1 MNQKSLI
8 FLSVLL
14 MALSIGF
21 CTPTTFKYD
30 NYKGYINLT
39 NGNPA
44 ISIPIILN
52 CSIQSTGIFETFQD
66 KTDNNGFYS
75 FEGLNSTFEFI
86 GTDSLEC
93 DIIPQIEGV
102 TTLSYIYPGKD
113 VILGGINPGDTLTL
127 FVSSLI
133 NLTYNNAGNAFF
145 DFSGTNGKILSTDSE
160 GVKNQSIMIVCN
172 ESFNYT
178 TISDDSGN
186 YDFSGITPFYYEC
199 DESETFGCYHN
210 VSLYRESIFQKNFTI
225 NAQGFSG
232 STEPIG
238 ETIDMDYPSDVKV
251 NGNFIPASGD
261 YGNLTSFTY
270 DASNYAH
277 EINYCNYSINYG
289 AFSPFNATV
298 GKNFTASILFPS
310 SGQYNISVLCN
321 TSLTTE
327 LIPKNATYDI
337 HLEGANITIN
347 APQIFNESIK
357 ETVFSKKSIF
367 NITLD
372 IPAINCYFKLNDAS
386 TQYTMS
392 NNLNY
397 SSNNKTYYNYI
408 YNATPTLIEK
418 NNATIYC
425 TDIFGI
431 KSNAS
436 INFTA
441 DITPPSK
448 VNSFSARISS
458 IGRVFLIWDFVNDSH
473 TYNIY
478 RGKSS
483 SGAIIEEILIATV
496 NSPQTSYE
504 DSTAK
509 VGETY
514 RYYIQAVDFYGNE
527 GEKVGSSSLITV
539 ISDADYRDTIDRLQD
554 ENTEL
559 KDESTKK
566 ETELTQKG
574 ALLARLLEIENDL
587 KLMEELL
594 PLMPNYYLERIN
606 NINSIM
612 QDYESKTLDELKT
625 LNSSIS
631 YYLFGGYSKSLAQKT
646 NNSQIKSLNISF
658 AIQESV
664 IEINGEKYYKYDIIA
679 SLLPSG
685 KYLLKDVKVLI
696 EMPINASFQGTKLE
710 NIEKEIAL
718 LETGIAHEINYSF
731 ISLSQYEPKISA
743 TMTEKSLPKPLTGY
757 SVMNI
762 SGNSIINDIII
773 WAGVLILS
781 VSLLWKYKNPHINF

>member
-1 MNQKSLI
+1 
-8 FLSVLL
+8 

-21 CTPTTFKYD
+21 CAPTTFKYD

-52 CSIQSTGIFETFQD
+52 CSIPSTGLFEMFQN

-93 DIIPQIEGV
+93 DIIPEIEGV
-102 TTLSYIYPGKD
+102 TQSSYIYQGKD
-113 VILGGINPGDTLTL
+113 VILEGINPGDTLTL

-145 DFSGTNGKILSTDSE
+145 DFSGINGKILSNDLE

-186 YDFSGITPFYYEC
+186 YDFSGITLFYYEC

-210 VSLYRESIFQKNFTI
+210 VSLYREGIFQKNFTI
-225 NAQGFSG
+225 NSQGFSG

-238 ETIDMDYPSDVKV
+238 ETIDMDYPLNVKV

-270 DASNYAH
+270 DASNYNYD
-277 EINYCNYSINYG
+277 INYCNYSING
-289 AFSPFNATV
+289 GDILPFNATV
-298 GKNFTASILFPS
+298 VKNFTANILFPV

-372 IPAINCYFKLNDAS
+372 IPAINCYFKLNNAS
-386 TQYTMS
+386 TQYNMS

-408 YNATPTLIEK
+408 YNATPTLLEG
-418 NNATIYC
+418 NNSAIVYC

-431 KSNAS
+431 QSNTS

-458 IGRVFLIWDFVNDSH
+458 IGRVFLIWEFVNDSYY
-473 TYNIY
+473 YNIY

-483 SGAIIEEILIATV
+483 SNAIIDEVKIGNVTSL
-496 NSPQTSYE
+496 QTSYE

-514 RYYIQAVDFYGNE
+514 RYYIMAVDFYGNE
-527 GEKVGSSSLITV
+527 GEKLGSNLITV
-539 ISDADYRDTIDRLQD
+539 INDEDYRDTIDRLQD

-574 ALLARLLEIENDL
+574 ALLARLFEIENDL

-594 PLMPNYYLERIN
+594 PLMPDYYLERIN

-631 YYLFGGYSKSLAQKT
+631 YYLFGGYAKSLVQKA
-646 NNSQIKSLNISF
+646 NNSQIKSLNISSE
-658 AIQESV
+658 IQESI
-664 IEINGEKYYKYDIIA
+664 IEINGEKYYKYDVIV

-685 KYLLKDVKVLI
+685 EYLLKDVKVLI

-718 LETGIAHEINYSF
+718 LETGMTQEINYSF

-743 TMTEKSLPKPLTGY
+743 TMIEKSLPKPLTGY